1 MLIICGMEGDGCL
14 DGWATKEQRA
24 SAFEFHEKTATLEGL
39 ERRVCLR
46 SFKTMLPRVV
56 ISFVLFCFPPLPL
69 SSTPSTSEDTSPSK
83 SSSRSRSPSTVRATV
98 LSSSTASTP
107 LQVIVTKGLEWV
119 LGLDVRFVNVI
130 EGAAKA
136 KENEVTDT
144 RSKNGTAP
152 TSDYD
157 YKDLFCGGG
166 ATTN

>member
-14 DGWATKEQRA
+14 DGWATKERRA

-56 ISFVLFCFPPLPL
+56 IS
-69 SSTPSTSEDTSPSK
+69 TSPSK
-83 SSSRSRSPSTVRATV
+83 SSSRSRSPSTVRAAV